1 MTRCF
6 LATSTEEN
14 CIEDIM
20 QVLLTDEVTHVKDH
34 GGNMPLEIL
43 TFR

>member
-14 CIEDIM
+14 CVEDIM
-20 QVLLTDEVTHVKDH
+20 QALLTDQVMHIKDH
-34 GGNMPLEIL
+34 GGIIPLEIL